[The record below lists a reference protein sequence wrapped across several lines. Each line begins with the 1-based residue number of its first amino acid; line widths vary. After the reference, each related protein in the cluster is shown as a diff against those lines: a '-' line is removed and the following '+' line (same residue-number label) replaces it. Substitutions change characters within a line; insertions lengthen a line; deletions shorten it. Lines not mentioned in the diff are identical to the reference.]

1 MSASPAIRPTSG
13 TTSFP
18 VRTPLPVI
26 ALTPREELLLQ
37 HARPGPRYTSYP
49 PVPAWTRPFGP
60 GDYRE
65 ALEEVARRRE
75 DSLAVYVHLPF
86 CADRCAYCGCNA
98 TVTRHAH
105 VVDRYL
111 DRVEAEIGL
120 VVGIMGRDRRVEQ
133 MHWGGGTPNLLD
145 PNQTVRLH
153 RILSDAFRF
162 HRTAERSIEI
172 DPRLGD
178 GAQMHL
184 YRELGFNRV
193 SLGVQD
199 LDPEVQ
205 QAIGRIQPGERTR
218 RVFDDARTAGFESIN
233 LDLVYGLPRQTP
245 ETLARTLDTIL
256 EWGPDRI
263 ASFGYAH
270 LPQLRPNQK
279 QVDARWMPDSRA
291 RLGLFTDTV
300 ERLEQGGYRWIG
312 LDHFALPGDSMS
324 RAQAER
330 ALARNFMG
338 YVTDPAPH
346 LLAFG
351 SSSIGEV
358 SGCYVQN
365 EPHLGRYQGTVDEGG
380 LPVVRGHRLSREDLR
395 RREAIHGLLCN
406 LDLAEGSLPDAWRGG
421 SDPWAPL
428 RHFEEDGMVEIGE
441 GRARVTRLGRF
452 VLRSICMTLDESL
465 PDAVGPRFSPTV

>member
-1 MSASPAIRPTSG
+1 MSASPAIRSSSG
-13 TTSFP
+13 PPSSVSP
-18 VRTPLPVI
+18 SSLPVI
-26 ALTPREELLLQ
+26 STAAREDVVLQ

-49 PVPAWTRPFGP
+49 PVPAWTDPFGP
-60 GDYRE
+60 DDYQD
-65 ALEEVARRRE
+65 ALQQLSRRRS
-75 DSLAVYVHLPF
+75 DSIAVYVHLPF
-86 CADRCAYCGCNA
+86 CADRCGYCGCNA
-98 TVTRHAH
+98 TVTRHGH

-111 DRVEAEIGL
+111 DRVEAEVARVAGVI
-120 VVGIMGRDRRVEQ
+120 GRDRRVEQ

-145 PNQTVRLH
+145 PAQTVRLQ

-199 LDPEVQ
+199 LDEEVQ
-205 QAIGRIQPGERTR
+205 KAIGRIQPAERTR

-233 LDLVYGLPRQTP
+233 LDLVYGLPRQTH
-245 ETLARTLDTIL
+245 ETLGRTLDTIL
-256 EWGPDRI
+256 EWRPDRI

-300 ERLEQGGYRWIG
+300 DRLEEGGYRWIG

-324 RAQAER
+324 RAVSER

-351 SSSIGEV
+351 TSSIGEV

-365 EPHLGRYQGTVDEGG
+365 DPHLGRYQKIVDEGG

-406 LDLAEGSLPDAWRGG
+406 LDLAEGSLPDAWRAGT
-421 SDPWAPL
+421 DPWAPL
-428 RHFEEDGMVEIGE
+428 RPFEEDGMVEIAE
-441 GRARVTRLGRF
+441 GRATVTRLGRF
-452 VLRSICMTLDESL
+452 VLRSICMTLDETL
-465 PDAVGPRFSPTV
+465 PEGVGPRFSPTV

>member
-1 MSASPAIRPTSG
+1 MPASPAIRPTTG
-13 TTSFP
+13 VFP
-18 VRTPLPVI
+18 LPFRTPLPIV
-26 ALTPREELLLQ
+26 ASTPREEILLQ

-49 PVPAWTRPFGP
+49 PVPAWTDPFDAD
-60 GDYRE
+60 DYEE
-65 ALEEVARRRE
+65 ALTALSRRRD
-75 DSLAVYVHLPF
+75 DSIAVYVHLPF

-111 DRVEAEIGL
+111 DRVEAEIAR
-120 VVGIMGRDRRVEQ
+120 VVEIMGRDRRVEQ

-145 PNQTVRLH
+145 PDQTVRLH

-199 LDPEVQ
+199 LDPGVQ
-205 QAIGRIQPGERTR
+205 EAIGRIQPEERTR
-218 RVFDDARTAGFESIN
+218 RVFEDARTAGFESIN
-233 LDLVYGLPRQTP
+233 LDLVYGLPRQTRD
-245 ETLARTLDTIL
+245 TLARTLDTIL

-279 QVDARWMPDSRA
+279 QVDARGMPDSRD
-291 RLGLFTDTV
+291 RLRLFSDTV
-300 ERLEQGGYRWIG
+300 ERLEEGGYRWIG
-312 LDHFALPGDSMS
+312 LDHFALPGDPMS
-324 RAQAER
+324 RAVPER

-351 SSSIGEV
+351 SSAIGEV

-365 EPHLGRYQGTVDEGG
+365 EPHLGRYQKTVDGGG
-380 LPVVRGHRLSREDLR
+380 LPVIRGHRLSREDLR

-406 LDLAEGSLPDAWRGG
+406 LDLSEASLPDRWRSR

-428 RHFEEDGMVEIGE
+428 RTFEEDGMVEIAD
-441 GRARVTRLGRF
+441 GRASVTRLGRF
-452 VLRSICMTLDESL
+452 VLRSICMTLDETL
-465 PDAVGPRFSPTV
+465 PEAVGPRFSPTV